1 LVDKGE
7 YRVSVLL
14 SIFAADILPV
24 FVVAGIGFV
33 LARFLQANVRT
44 LAHVVFY
51 ALVPCLVFR
60 LLVTSNIVL
69 PQFGKMAV
77 LAVLVAAAMGLIARL
92 AAVPLRLSRPEL
104 SAFLLVVMF
113 SNGGNYGLPVV
124 LFAFGPE
131 ALSFGTV
138 FFVVGSLM
146 TYTVGVFV
154 AASGRGDVRRAV
166 SGIVRVPAIYGVAA
180 AAVVV
185 ATGTRLPVAVMR
197 PISLL
202 SDAAVPMM
210 LLVLGMQLERA
221 TLPERPK
228 MVFAAVGLSLIVAPL
243 VALALV
249 WMLGLTGTARQAG
262 VVLAAMP
269 VAVVTTILALEFD
282 AAPVFVTSA
291 VFLSTLLSPFTLTPL
306 IAYLN
311 R

>member
-1 LVDKGE
+1 MN
-7 YRVSVLL
+7 VLL
-14 SIFAADILPV
+14 SIFASDILPV
-24 FVVAGIGFV
+24 FVVAGVGFI
-33 LARFLQANVRT
+33 LARYLHTNVKT
-44 LAHVVFY
+44 LAHIVFY

-60 LLVTSNIVL
+60 LLVTSNIVR
-69 PQFGKMAV
+69 PQFGKMAL

-92 AAVPLRLSRPEL
+92 VAVPLGLSRPEL

-131 ALSFGTV
+131 ALSYGTV

-146 TYTVGVFV
+146 TYTVGVFL
-154 AASGRGDVRRAV
+154 AATGRGGVRRAV
-166 SGIVRVPAIYGVAA
+166 AGIVRVPAIYGVAA

-185 ATGTRLPVAVMR
+185 ATGLRLPLAVMR

-202 SDAAVPMM
+202 SDAALPMM
-210 LLVLGMQLERA
+210 MLVLGMQLERA
-221 TLPERPK
+221 TIPDRPN
-228 MVFAAVGLSLIVAPL
+228 VVLVAVGLSLMAAPL
-243 VALALV
+243 VALGLV
-249 WMLGLTGTARQAG
+249 WALGLTGTARQAG
-262 VVLAAMP
+262 VALASMP

-282 AAPVFVTSA
+282 AAPAFVTSA

-306 IAYLN
+306 IAYL

>member
-1 LVDKGE
+1 VN
-7 YRVSVLL
+7 VLL
-14 SIFAADILPV
+14 SIFATDILPV
-24 FVVAGIGFV
+24 FVVAGIGFI
-33 LARFLQANVRT
+33 LARFLHASVKT
-44 LAHVVFY
+44 LAHIVFY
-51 ALVPCLVFR
+51 ALVPSLVFK
-60 LLVTSNIVL
+60 LLVTSDVVG

-77 LAVLVAAAMGLIARL
+77 LSVLVAAGMGLIARL
-92 AAVPLRLSRPEL
+92 VAVPLRLSRPEL
-104 SAFLLVVMF
+104 SAFMLVVIF

-138 FFVVGSLM
+138 YFVVGSLM
-146 TYTVGVFV
+146 TYTVGVFL
-154 AASGRGDVRRAV
+154 AASGRRDVRRAIAGV
-166 SGIVRVPAIYGVAA
+166 VRVPAIYGVTA

-185 ATGTRLPVAVMR
+185 ATGLRLPLVVMR

-202 SDAAVPMM
+202 SDAALPMM
-210 LLVLGMQLERA
+210 MLVLGMQLERA

-228 MVFAAVGLSLIVAPL
+228 VVLVAVGLSLMVAPIVAL
-243 VALALV
+243 GLAWV
-249 WMLGLTGTARQAG
+249 LGLTGTARQAG
-262 VVLAAMP
+262 VVLASMP